1 MWKIF
6 DRFGKREPSPPS
18 PPADDGPRRSARRG
32 ARGAGPGE
40 SERELPT
47 LICRQCGL
55 QYANTGTYLQGAKC
69 PACHPGG

>member
-1 MWKIF
+1 MWKFF
-6 DRFGKREPSPPS
+6 DRFGKREPPP
-18 PPADDGPRRSARRG
+18 PPAADEDNGG
-32 ARGAGPGE
+32 ALDAALAALDAGE